1 MINCLG
7 ILYGII
13 AEKNTTGEILE
24 VAYQGFSG
32 HWTIPHVIIF
42 SRKLRNRS
50 LKHGNA
56 NESAGH
62 EAKTRVCT
70 ILSTFIQPEL
80 LGTLPALL

>member
-7 ILYGII
+7 ILYGIVG
-13 AEKNTTGEILE
+13 EKKYVE
-24 VAYQGFSG
+24 VAYQGFSA

-56 NESAGH
+56 NESAVH